1 MSAAELLVR
10 LLVALLCFA
19 TGSAVLLPVFGDR
32 RGLAGAAVLL
42 AVGTVSV
49 VVAVRWPPGRGDDR

>member
-1 MSAAELLVR
+1 MSAAEILVR

-19 TGSAVLLPVFGDR
+19 TGTAVLLPVFADR

-42 AVGTVSV
+42 AVGTAWF
-49 VVAVRWPPGRGDDR
+49 VVAVRWPPRRGDDR